1 MKVASHYTQKDLQKA
16 FVEIGFRPGDIISL
30 QLSLGRLGMLE
41 GASCYEEIANI
52 VIDTLLDLISGFHD
66 NNLIWTGKIYL
77 NKLDITDASI
87 QNKKIGYML
96 QDYFLFPHFNVKN
109 NLIFSLPKQTR
120 NKKEQALDYL
130 KQINMVE
137 FSDHYPSELS
147 GGQKARIACLR
158 AIVSNPDALLL
169 DEPFS
174 SLDKKTMKSFQK
186 FLFDYVKKLNI
197 PCIIVSHRLV
207 KNLDN
212 SIELNITKFT

>member
-1 MKVASHYTQKDLQKA
+1 
-16 FVEIGFRPGDIISL
+16 
-30 QLSLGRLGMLE
+30 MLE
-41 GASCYEEIANI
+41 IKDITFSFDKKEKKPLIKNLSFKVKKGEILFI
-52 VIDTLLDLISGFHD
+52 SGKSGLGKSTLLDLISGFHD

-77 NKLDITDASI
+77 NKLDITNASI

-197 PCIIVSHRLV
+197 PCLIVSHKLV
-207 KNLDN
+207 KNLNN
-212 SIELNITKFT
+212 SMELNITKFT

>member
-1 MKVASHYTQKDLQKA
+1 
-16 FVEIGFRPGDIISL
+16 
-30 QLSLGRLGMLE
+30 MLE
-41 GASCYEEIANI
+41 VKDITFSFDKKEKKPLIKNLSFKVKKGAILFISGKSGLGKS
-52 VIDTLLDLISGFHD
+52 TLLDLISGFHD
-66 NNLIWTGKIYL
+66 NNLIWSGKIYL
-77 NKLDITDASI
+77 NKLDITNISI
-87 QNKKIGYML
+87 QNKRIGYML

-120 NKKEQALDYL
+120 NKKEQVLNYL

-137 FSDHYPSELS
+137 FSDHYPSQLS

-158 AIVSNPDALLL
+158 AIISNPNALLL

-186 FLFDYVKKLNI
+186 FLFNFVKKLNI

-207 KNLDN
+207 KNLNN
-212 SIELNITKFT
+212 SSELNITKFVQK

>member
-1 MKVASHYTQKDLQKA
+1 
-16 FVEIGFRPGDIISL
+16 
-30 QLSLGRLGMLE
+30 MLE
-41 GASCYEEIANI
+41 LKDITFSFDKKEKKPLIKNLSFKVKKGEILFI
-52 VIDTLLDLISGFHD
+52 SGKSGLGKSTLLDLISGFHD

-77 NKLDITDASI
+77 NKLDITNTSI
-87 QNKKIGYML
+87 QNKRIGYML

-120 NKKEQALDYL
+120 NKKEQVLNYL
-130 KQINMVE
+130 KQINMAE
-137 FSDHYPSELS
+137 FSEHYPSELS

-158 AIVSNPDALLL
+158 AIISNPNALLL

-186 FLFDYVKKLNI
+186 FLFDYVRELNI
-197 PCIIVSHRLV
+197 PCIIVSHRLI

-212 SIELNITKFT
+212 IIELNIAKFT

>member
-1 MKVASHYTQKDLQKA
+1 
-16 FVEIGFRPGDIISL
+16 
-30 QLSLGRLGMLE
+30 MLE
-41 GASCYEEIANI
+41 VKDITFSFDKKEKKPLIKNLSFKVKKGEILFI
-52 VIDTLLDLISGFHD
+52 SGKSGLGKSTLLDLISGFHD

-77 NKLDITDASI
+77 NKLDITNASI

-109 NLIFSLPKQTR
+109 NLIFSLPKETK
-120 NKKEQALDYL
+120 NKKEHVFHFLE
-130 KQINMVE
+130 QINMVE
-137 FSDHYPSELS
+137 FSDHFPSELS
-147 GGQKARIACLR
+147 GGQKARLACLR
-158 AIVSNPDALLL
+158 AVISNPNALLL

-207 KNLDN
+207 ENLNN
-212 SIELNITKFT
+212 SMELNITKFA

>member
-1 MKVASHYTQKDLQKA
+1 
-16 FVEIGFRPGDIISL
+16 
-30 QLSLGRLGMLE
+30 MLE
-41 GASCYEEIANI
+41 VKDITFSFDKKEKKPLIKNLSFKVKKGEILFI
-52 VIDTLLDLISGFHD
+52 SGKSGLGKSTLLDLISGFHD

-77 NKLDITDASI
+77 NKLDITNASI

-158 AIVSNPDALLL
+158 AIISNPNALLL

-207 KNLDN
+207 KNLNN
-212 SIELNITKFT
+212 SIELNITKYA

>member
-1 MKVASHYTQKDLQKA
+1 
-16 FVEIGFRPGDIISL
+16 
-30 QLSLGRLGMLE
+30 MLE
-41 GASCYEEIANI
+41 IKDITFSFDKKEKKPLIKNLSFKVKKGEILFI
-52 VIDTLLDLISGFHD
+52 SGKSGLGKSTLLDLISGFHD

-186 FLFDYVKKLNI
+186 FLFDYVKNLNI
-197 PCIIVSHRLV
+197 PCVIVSHRPV
-207 KNLDN
+207 KNLNN

>member
-1 MKVASHYTQKDLQKA
+1 
-16 FVEIGFRPGDIISL
+16 
-30 QLSLGRLGMLE
+30 MLE
-41 GASCYEEIANI
+41 VKDITFSFDKKEKKPLIKNLSFTVKKGEILFI
-52 VIDTLLDLISGFHD
+52 SGKSGLGKSTLLDLISGFHD

-77 NKLDITDASI
+77 NKLDITNASI

-186 FLFDYVKKLNI
+186 FLFDYVKNLNI
-197 PCIIVSHRLV
+197 PCVIVSHRLV
-207 KNLDN
+207 KNLNN

>member
-1 MKVASHYTQKDLQKA
+1 
-16 FVEIGFRPGDIISL
+16 
-30 QLSLGRLGMLE
+30 MLE
-41 GASCYEEIANI
+41 VKDITFSFDKKEKKPLIKNLSFTVKKGEILFI
-52 VIDTLLDLISGFHD
+52 SGKSGLGKSTLLDLISGFHD

-77 NKLDITDASI
+77 NKLDITNTSI
-87 QNKKIGYML
+87 QNKRIGYML

-158 AIVSNPDALLL
+158 AIISNPDALLL

-207 KNLDN
+207 KNLNN

>member
-1 MKVASHYTQKDLQKA
+1 
-16 FVEIGFRPGDIISL
+16 
-30 QLSLGRLGMLE
+30 MLE
-41 GASCYEEIANI
+41 IKDITFSFDKKEKKPLIKNLSFKVKKGEILFI
-52 VIDTLLDLISGFHD
+52 SGKSGLGKSTLLDLISGFHD
-66 NNLIWTGKIYL
+66 DNLIWTGKIYL
-77 NKLDITDASI
+77 NKHDITNASI

-109 NLIFSLPKQTR
+109 NLIFSLPKKTR

-130 KQINMVE
+130 KQINMIE

-207 KNLDN
+207 ENLNN
-212 SIELNITKFT
+212 SMEINITKFA

>member
-1 MKVASHYTQKDLQKA
+1 
-16 FVEIGFRPGDIISL
+16 
-30 QLSLGRLGMLE
+30 MLE
-41 GASCYEEIANI
+41 EKDITFSFDKKEKKPLIKNLSFKVKKGEILFI
-52 VIDTLLDLISGFHD
+52 SGKSGLGKSTLLDLISGFHD

-77 NKLDITDASI
+77 NKLDITNTSI
-87 QNKKIGYML
+87 QNKRIGYML

-109 NLIFSLPKQTR
+109 KLIFSLPKQTR
-120 NKKEQALDYL
+120 NKKEQVMNYL
-130 KQINMVE
+130 EQINMVE
-137 FSDHYPSELS
+137 FSNHYPSELS

-158 AIVSNPDALLL
+158 AIISNPNALLL

-207 KNLDN
+207 KILNN
-212 SIELNITKFT
+212 SSELNITKFAQK

>member
-1 MKVASHYTQKDLQKA
+1 
-16 FVEIGFRPGDIISL
+16 
-30 QLSLGRLGMLE
+30 MLE
-41 GASCYEEIANI
+41 VKDITFSFDKKEKKPLIKNLSFKVKKGEILFI
-52 VIDTLLDLISGFHD
+52 SGKSGLGKSTLLDLISGFHD

-77 NKLDITDASI
+77 NKLDITNASI

-120 NKKEQALDYL
+120 NKKEQVLDYL

-137 FSDHYPSELS
+137 FSDHYPSQLS

-158 AIVSNPDALLL
+158 AIISNPNALLL

-174 SLDKKTMKSFQK
+174 SLDKKTMKSFQN
-186 FLFDYVKKLNI
+186 FLFDCVKKLNI
-197 PCIIVSHRLV
+197 PCVIVSHRQI
-207 KNLDN
+207 KNLNN
-212 SIELNITKFT
+212 SFEINITKFT

>member
-1 MKVASHYTQKDLQKA
+1 
-16 FVEIGFRPGDIISL
+16 
-30 QLSLGRLGMLE
+30 MLE
-41 GASCYEEIANI
+41 VKDITFSFDKKEKKPLIKNLSFKVKKGEILFI
-52 VIDTLLDLISGFHD
+52 SGKSGLGKSTLLDLISGFHESS
-66 NNLIWTGKIYL
+66 LFWTGKIYL
-77 NKLDITDASI
+77 NKHDLTNVSI

-109 NLIFSLPKQTR
+109 NLIFSLPKKTR

-158 AIVSNPDALLL
+158 AIVSDPDALLL

-174 SLDKKTMKSFQK
+174 SLDKKTMKSFQN
-186 FLFDYVKKLNI
+186 FLFDCVKKLNI
-197 PCIIVSHRLV
+197 PCVIVSHRL
-207 KNLDN
+207 
-212 SIELNITKFT
+212 I

>member
-1 MKVASHYTQKDLQKA
+1 
-16 FVEIGFRPGDIISL
+16 
-30 QLSLGRLGMLE
+30 MLE
-41 GASCYEEIANI
+41 VKDITFSFDKKEKKPLIKNLSFKVKKGEILFI
-52 VIDTLLDLISGFHD
+52 SGKSGLGKSTLLDLISGFHD

-77 NKLDITDASI
+77 NKLDITNASI

-186 FLFDYVKKLNI
+186 FLFDYVKNLNI
-197 PCIIVSHRLV
+197 PCVIVSHRLV
-207 KNLDN
+207 KNLNN

>member
-1 MKVASHYTQKDLQKA
+1 
-16 FVEIGFRPGDIISL
+16 
-30 QLSLGRLGMLE
+30 MLE
-41 GASCYEEIANI
+41 VKDITFSFDKKEKKPLIKNLSFKVKKGEILFI
-52 VIDTLLDLISGFHD
+52 SGKSGLGKSTLLDLISGFHD

-77 NKLDITDASI
+77 NKLDLTNVSI

-109 NLIFSLPKQTR
+109 NLIFSLPKKTR

-207 KNLDN
+207 KNLN
-212 SIELNITKFT
+212 NFIELNITKFT

>member
-1 MKVASHYTQKDLQKA
+1 
-16 FVEIGFRPGDIISL
+16 
-30 QLSLGRLGMLE
+30 MLE
-41 GASCYEEIANI
+41 IKDITFSFDKKEKKPLIKNLSFKVKKGEILFI
-52 VIDTLLDLISGFHD
+52 SGKSGLGKSTLLDLISGFHE

-77 NKLDITDASI
+77 NKLDITNASI

-96 QDYFLFPHFNVKN
+96 QDYFLFPHFSVKN

-197 PCIIVSHRLV
+197 PCVIVSHRLV
-207 KNLDN
+207 KNLN
-212 SIELNITKFT
+212 NAMELNITKFT

>member
-1 MKVASHYTQKDLQKA
+1 
-16 FVEIGFRPGDIISL
+16 
-30 QLSLGRLGMLE
+30 MLE
-41 GASCYEEIANI
+41 VKDITFSFDKKEKKPLIKNLSFKVKKGEILFI
-52 VIDTLLDLISGFHD
+52 SGKSGLGKSTLLDLISGFHD

-77 NKLDITDASI
+77 NTLDITNASI
-87 QNKKIGYML
+87 QNKRIGYML

-186 FLFDYVKKLNI
+186 FLFDFVKKLNI

-207 KNLDN
+207 KNLNN
-212 SIELNITKFT
+212 SSELNITKFAQN

>member
-1 MKVASHYTQKDLQKA
+1 
-16 FVEIGFRPGDIISL
+16 
-30 QLSLGRLGMLE
+30 MLE
-41 GASCYEEIANI
+41 VKDITFSFDKKEKKPLIKNLSFTVKKGEVLFISGKSGLGKS
-52 VIDTLLDLISGFHD
+52 TLLDLISGFHD

-77 NKLDITDASI
+77 NKLDLTNVSI

-158 AIVSNPDALLL
+158 AIVSNPNALLL

-212 SIELNITKFT
+212 SIEFNITKFT

>member
-1 MKVASHYTQKDLQKA
+1 
-16 FVEIGFRPGDIISL
+16 
-30 QLSLGRLGMLE
+30 MLE
-41 GASCYEEIANI
+41 VKDITFSFDKKEKKPLIKNLNFKVKKGEILFI
-52 VIDTLLDLISGFHD
+52 SGKSGLGKSTLLDLISGFHD

-77 NKLDITDASI
+77 NKLNITNTSI

-212 SIELNITKFT
+212 SIEFNITKFT

>member
-1 MKVASHYTQKDLQKA
+1 
-16 FVEIGFRPGDIISL
+16 
-30 QLSLGRLGMLE
+30 MLE
-41 GASCYEEIANI
+41 VKDITFSFDKKEKKPLIKNLSFKVKKGEILFI
-52 VIDTLLDLISGFHD
+52 SGKSGLGKSTLLDLISGFHD

-77 NKLDITDASI
+77 NKLDITNASI

-197 PCIIVSHRLV
+197 PCVIVSHRLV
-207 KNLDN
+207 KNSN
-212 SIELNITKFT
+212 NFIELNITKFT

>member
-1 MKVASHYTQKDLQKA
+1 MLEIKDITFSFDKKEKKPLIKDLSFK
-16 FVEIGFRPGDIISL
+16 VKKGEILFISGK
-30 QLSLGRLGMLE
+30 SGLGK
-41 GASCYEEIANI
+41 S
-52 VIDTLLDLISGFHD
+52 TLLDLISGFHD

-77 NKLDITDASI
+77 NKLDITNASI

-109 NLIFSLPKQTR
+109 NLIFSLPKKTR

-174 SLDKKTMKSFQK
+174 SLDKKTIKSFQK
-186 FLFDYVKKLNI
+186 FLFDFVKKLNI
-197 PCIIVSHRLV
+197 PCLIVSHRLV
-207 KNLDN
+207 KNLNN

>member
-1 MKVASHYTQKDLQKA
+1 
-16 FVEIGFRPGDIISL
+16 
-30 QLSLGRLGMLE
+30 MLE
-41 GASCYEEIANI
+41 IKDITFSFDKKEKKPLIKNLSFKVKKGEILFI
-52 VIDTLLDLISGFHD
+52 SGKSGLGKSTLLDLISGFHD

-77 NKLDITDASI
+77 NKLDITNASI

-96 QDYFLFPHFNVKN
+96 QDYFLFPHFNIKN

-130 KQINMVE
+130 KKINMVE

-158 AIVSNPDALLL
+158 AIISNPDALLL

-186 FLFDYVKKLNI
+186 FLFDFVKKLNI
-197 PCIIVSHRLV
+197 PCVIVSHGLV
-207 KNLDN
+207 KNLNN
-212 SIELNITKFT
+212 SLELNITKFA

>member
-1 MKVASHYTQKDLQKA
+1 
-16 FVEIGFRPGDIISL
+16 
-30 QLSLGRLGMLE
+30 MLE
-41 GASCYEEIANI
+41 IKDITFSFDKKEKKPLIKNLSFKVKKGEILFI
-52 VIDTLLDLISGFHD
+52 SGKSGLGKSTLLDLISGFHD

-77 NKLDITDASI
+77 NKLDITNTSI
-87 QNKKIGYML
+87 QNKRIGYML

-120 NKKEQALDYL
+120 NKKEQVLNYL
-130 KQINMVE
+130 KQINMAE

-158 AIVSNPDALLL
+158 AIISNPNALLL

-186 FLFDYVKKLNI
+186 FLFDFVKKLNI

-207 KNLDN
+207 KNLNN